1 MLKSVSLFNIPNE
14 GAGGD
19 VELVDSDLSTA
30 DPQCVTG
37 DGDRAG
43 TLISL

>member
-1 MLKSVSLFNIPNE
+1 MLKSLSLLNIPNE

-19 VELVDSDLSTA
+19 VELVESDLSTA

-37 DGDRAG
+37 DGDCAG
-43 TLISL
+43 TLIVL